1 MEFFKAKTNIN
12 FMGLR
17 KFNAWLSVA
26 FVVFSV
32 VAVSTKG
39 LNLGLDFTGGT
50 QLEVVFS
57 GPVELDS
64 VRDVI
69 EAEGIGKSDLKR
81 FGRADT
87 LLIVVPN
94 SDMDNKVLTKKMTQA
109 LIKLDPG
116 SKVTRSDYIG
126 PQVGKELIDKGIMAV
141 AVSILFMMVYILLRF
156 EYRLALSAAL
166 ALMHDPILIL
176 GIFSLFQIEFNLVV
190 LGAVLA
196 VLGYSINDTIVVFDR
211 VRENFKKH
219 RKLGVSKIMN
229 LSINETLSRT
239 IMTSGSTLIVV
250 LALLFL
256 GGEDLKGFSLVLTIG
271 IIVGTYSSI
280 YIAGALAVTMGL
292 TRKDLI
298 KEKRERLDDM
308 P

>member
-1 MEFFKAKTNIN
+1 M
-12 FMGLR
+12 
-17 KFNAWLSVA
+17 
-26 FVVFSV
+26 
-32 VAVSTKG
+32 
-39 LNLGLDFTGGT
+39 
-50 QLEVVFS
+50 
-57 GPVELDS
+57 
-64 VRDVI
+64 
-69 EAEGIGKSDLKR
+69 
-81 FGRADT
+81 
-87 LLIVVPN
+87 
-94 SDMDNKVLTKKMTQA
+94 
-109 LIKLDPG
+109 
-116 SKVTRSDYIG
+116 
-126 PQVGKELIDKGIMAV
+126 
-141 AVSILFMMVYILLRF
+141 
-156 EYRLALSAAL
+156 
-166 ALMHDPILIL
+166 
-176 GIFSLFQIEFNLVV
+176 FQIEFNLVV